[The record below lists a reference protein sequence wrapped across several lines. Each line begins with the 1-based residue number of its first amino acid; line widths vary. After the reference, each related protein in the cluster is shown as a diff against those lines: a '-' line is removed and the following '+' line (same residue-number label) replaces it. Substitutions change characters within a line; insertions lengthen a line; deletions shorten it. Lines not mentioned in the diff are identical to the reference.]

1 MIRDTKG
8 DRVFSI
14 VNGALLTLL
23 TLLIAY
29 PLYFVVIA
37 SVSNYIEIN
46 SGNVILLPAG
56 LTFDSYRYVLEY
68 KDIWNG
74 YKNTIIITLLGTSIN
89 LLFTFTGAYALS
101 KSRLP
106 GMRTCMLLITFT
118 MFFGGGLIPT
128 YMLVSDLGMRNT
140 FWAMILPGAVS
151 AYNLVLVR
159 NYYQKNIPEELL
171 QAAMIDGCDD
181 MRVFRSIVLPLSV
194 PMLATMALFYGVGHW
209 NQFFDALIYL
219 SDRSMYPLQQVL
231 REILLINTE
240 GTLNMAG
247 NASEAMAE
255 GSAALSE
262 MINRAE
268 TMKYAVI
275 IVASVPVLIIYPFLQ
290 RYFMKGML
298 VGSLKG

>member
-1 MIRDTKG
+1 
-8 DRVFSI
+8 
-14 VNGALLTLL
+14 
-23 TLLIAY
+23 
-29 PLYFVVIA
+29 
-37 SVSNYIEIN
+37 
-46 SGNVILLPAG
+46 
-56 LTFDSYRYVLEY
+56 
-68 KDIWNG
+68 
-74 YKNTIIITLLGTSIN
+74 
-89 LLFTFTGAYALS
+89 
-101 KSRLP
+101 
-106 GMRTCMLLITFT
+106 
-118 MFFGGGLIPT
+118 
-128 YMLVSDLGMRNT
+128 
-140 FWAMILPGAVS
+140 
-151 AYNLVLVR
+151 
-159 NYYQKNIPEELL
+159 
-171 QAAMIDGCDD
+171 MIDGCDD